1 MLVVGSLV
9 SIAAVTPSTSGMGK
23 VEGLADGD
31 GERLKLG
38 VTLGNEVLVGDCV
51 PVGVGVGVPGGAG
64 VCG

>member
-1 MLVVGSLV
+1 MLMVGNLV
-9 SIAAVTPSTSGMGK
+9 SIVTVTPSTSGMGK

-51 PVGVGVGVPGGAG
+51 PVGVRVGVLVGVGVG
-64 VCG
+64 V